1 MKQLDYVIEKCA
13 SAMNAGIPILY
24 LETDDMSLLDALLR
38 SERLFPYW
46 YKDCD
51 KGWVELDDVARAEH
65 TLPENIEIINGSLS
79 NYFENVN
86 NTNGKNTYMRNSF
99 VATHTDFKYCK
110 TDVRGGVPFVIAC
123 RNYQSSIEDKR
134 TPQILERLVSER
146 LSALPGDSILRCF
159 IILQSPVV
167 SLPAGI
173 EPYVEVITVP
183 HLVDDEI
190 SEVICDFAK
199 REHEDCPYEH
209 LLESMTL
216 NFRGFT
222 RGKIEQMLRK
232 ILLECGTLSDVSVE
246 KVSLKIIGE
255 EKKQMLQKS
264 GLLKSKEL
272 SNKEASGLER
282 VKHWV
287 EKREKLFENALEAK
301 RKWAIDAPKGIL
313 VTGVPGTGKSLLA
326 EETARILGIPL
337 IQMDMG
343 AIGSKYHG
351 ESEQNMR
358 QVIHLAESL
367 APCVLL
373 IDEIEKAFAGVN
385 GAGEE
390 DGGVARRNFAT
401 FLTWMQEK
409 SAPCFIFA
417 TANNVSDL
425 PPEFLRRGR
434 FDQKFFTFMPTKKE
448 CKSIFK
454 TAIEGKNGIF
464 RHLFEPEIM
473 TDKYLENFLTFCGR
487 NGKFMTGADIQGVV
501 DDAKFLIFSKLSSQN
516 QSDLN
521 IPLYNAQLFRKA
533 LEQAVLDAR
542 TYGETDMEKI
552 VECLLLLAQNQFAPS
567 SETNVVDISKV
578 NVKKMEMPIYEGETN
593 GYDEL
598 LFKRIKTTMEE
609 MKEEKQDEKRKIM
622 NGDYSRL

>member
-1 MKQLDYVIEKCA
+1 M
-13 SAMNAGIPILY
+13 
-24 LETDDMSLLDALLR
+24 
-38 SERLFPYW
+38 
-46 YKDCD
+46 
-51 KGWVELDDVARAEH
+51 
-65 TLPENIEIINGSLS
+65 
-79 NYFENVN
+79 
-86 NTNGKNTYMRNSF
+86 
-99 VATHTDFKYCK
+99 
-110 TDVRGGVPFVIAC
+110 
-123 RNYQSSIEDKR
+123 
-134 TPQILERLVSER
+134 
-146 LSALPGDSILRCF
+146 
-159 IILQSPVV
+159 
-167 SLPAGI
+167 
-173 EPYVEVITVP
+173 
-183 HLVDDEI
+183 
-190 SEVICDFAK
+190 
-199 REHEDCPYEH
+199 
-209 LLESMTL
+209 
-216 NFRGFT
+216 
-222 RGKIEQMLRK
+222 
-232 ILLECGTLSDVSVE
+232 
-246 KVSLKIIGE
+246 
-255 EKKQMLQKS
+255 
-264 GLLKSKEL
+264 
-272 SNKEASGLER
+272 
-282 VKHWV
+282 
-287 EKREKLFENALEAK
+287 EAK

-598 LFKRIKTTMEE
+598 LFKRIKNTMEE